1 MTVFASEHL
10 GTACQSGVRAFFA
23 LANPTLQGVQAV
35 VDLNTQAIKAAMT
48 ETEATL
54 KGAIQSQNP
63 LEFLARQVT
72 VSQQAAAKAIS
83 YGQHLVDIAT
93 TTQAEWTRA
102 ARAQSEQH
110 ELQFGAFSG
119 PFAQNVSTGV
129 QAWIAAMNPVFSAA
143 GATAAAQPAQVAK

>member
-1 MTVFASEHL
+1 MTAFASEHL
-10 GTACQSGVRAFFA
+10 RTACQSGVRAFFA
-23 LANPTLQGVQAV
+23 LANPALQGVQAV
-35 VDLNTQAIKAAMT
+35 VDLNTQAIKAAMA

-63 LEFLARQVT
+63 LEFLAQQVT

-93 TTQAEWTRA
+93 ATQAEWMRA

-110 ELQFGAFSG
+110 ELRFEAFSG
-119 PFAQNVSTGV
+119 QFSPSVPASPG
-129 QAWIAAMNPVFSAA
+129 AWIAAMNSMFSAA
-143 GATAAAQPAQVAK
+143 GATAAAQPAQAAK